1 MKKTRAPDLTDDRV
15 QAVLDTLDAWKGKL
29 TWDLLIAAVKEATG
43 ITYSRFT
50 FFSYPEIANAFA
62 LRKEALRGSW
72 SGGAVTPRDERVRA
86 ALEQVER
93 MKAKVERL
101 TQENQ
106 LFKEQ
111 FVTWA
116 HNAERKGVTIM
127 MLNAPLPKP
136 ERERSKV
143 LKKL

>member
-1 MKKTRAPDLTDDRV
+1 MKKTRAPDLTDERI
-15 QAVLDTLDAWKGKL
+15 QAVLAALDGWKGKL
-29 TWDLLIAAVKEATG
+29 TWDLIIAAIKESTG

-50 FFSYPEIANAFA
+50 FSGYSDIANAFA
-62 LRKEALRGSW
+62 LKKEALRGTW
-72 SGGAVTPRDERVRA
+72 SGGSATPRDERVRA
-86 ALEQVER
+86 ALDQVDR
-93 MKAKVERL
+93 LKAKAERL

-106 LFKEQ
+106 LLKEQ

-116 HNAERKGVTIM
+116 HNTERKGVTIM

-143 LKKL
+143 LK

>member
-1 MKKTRAPDLTDDRV
+1 MKKIRAPDLTDERIQV
-15 QAVLDTLDAWKGKL
+15 VLDTLDGWKGKL
-29 TWDLLIAAVKEATG
+29 TWDLLIAAIKDATD

-50 FFSYPEIANAFA
+50 LSSYPEIANAFA
-62 LRKEALRGSW
+62 LRKDALRGTW
-72 SGGAVTPRDERVRA
+72 NAGAATPRDERVRA

-93 MKAKVERL
+93 MKAKIERL

-106 LFKEQ
+106 LLKEQ

-136 ERERSKV
+136 ERERSRGAN
-143 LKKL
+143 

>member
-1 MKKTRAPDLTDDRV
+1 MKKTRAPDLTDERI
-15 QAVLDTLDAWKGKL
+15 QTVLTALDDWKGKL
-29 TWDLLIAAVKEATG
+29 TWDLLIAAVKESTN

-50 FFSYPEIANAFA
+50 FSGYPEIANAFA
-62 LRKEALRGSW
+62 LKKETLRGTWCKEAP
-72 SGGAVTPRDERVRA
+72 TPRDERVRA
-86 ALEQVER
+86 ALEQAER
-93 MKAKVERL
+93 LKAKVARL

-106 LFKEQ
+106 LLKEQ
-111 FVTWA
+111 FVTWS

-143 LKKL
+143 LKQ